1 MCEID
6 RFKIRRIKMLRF
18 ISTAGPDP
26 VSSMPAIDIR
36 FWGSAPTW
44 DEALALQAKV
54 DQALKRAHLA
64 AGMETYIAES
74 MVIRDL
80 RKRVD
85 LFDGTL
91 PMPYQT
97 FYFVKN
103 SDQHPNV
110 VSRAPYETIGFDVF
124 SAPPTVDW
132 DTVCEKATQMLVEFS
147 SGPPGGQRG

>member
-1 MCEID
+1 
-6 RFKIRRIKMLRF
+6 MLRF
-18 ISTAGPDP
+18 ISTAGPAP
-26 VSSMPAIDIR
+26 VSSPPAIDIR

-44 DEALALQAKV
+44 EEALALQAKV
-54 DQALKRAHLA
+54 DQALERAKLDA
-64 AGMETYIAES
+64 RMETYIAES

-80 RKRVD
+80 RKRHD

-97 FYFVKN
+97 FYFIKN
-103 SDQHPNV
+103 TNRHPNV
-110 VSRAPYETIGFDVF
+110 VDRGPYETIGFDVF

-132 DTVCEKATQMLVEFS
+132 DKVCDKATQMLIDFS